1 MQRRIFAEEHLRF
14 RDAVRRYV
22 IDGVVPN
29 YDTWQR
35 QAHVP
40 RAEWKKAAEHG
51 LLCPGA
57 PPELG
62 GAGADFRYSVVI
74 IEELNEQGAGGY
86 FIPLHNDIAFPYLL
100 ELATDERKRR
110 WIPGCVSGDHI
121 LALAM
126 TEPGAGSDLARI
138 TTKAVKRGEGYVVDG
153 GKTFISNGQ
162 TADLFIVA
170 VRTDPGTARPH
181 EGLSLLVIEADRPGF
196 VRGTCLRKI
205 GLHAQD
211 TSELFFAGC
220 EVPASNLLG
229 REGEG
234 FAAMMRNLQQE
245 RLVIAIGAVA
255 AARGCLAL
263 TVDYTK
269 ERRLFGKPLAE
280 MQNTRFEL
288 AKLATAIQTVQSL
301 VDDLIP
307 RHMAGESIVKE
318 VSMAKY
324 AATETQFDVADRC
337 LQLFGGYGYMEEYPV
352 SRHFVDARVQ
362 RIYGGANEVMLELI
376 ARDLIRGPRSP

>member
-1 MQRRIFAEEHLRF
+1 MERRIFSEEHVLF

-22 IDGVVPN
+22 TEEVVPQ
-29 YDTWQR
+29 YESWQR
-35 QAHVP
+35 GAQVP
-40 RAEWKKAAEHG
+40 RAEWKKAAQRG
-51 LLCPGA
+51 LLCPSA

-62 GAGADFRYSVVI
+62 GAGADFLYSVAI
-74 IEELNEQGAGGY
+74 IEELSERGVGGF
-86 FIPLHNDIAFPYLL
+86 FIPLHNDIAFPYLA
-100 ELATDERKRR
+100 ELGTREQKER
-110 WIPGCVSGDHI
+110 WVPGCVRGDHV

-138 TTKAVKRGEGYVVDG
+138 TTHAVRAEGGYVVDG
-153 GKTFISNGQ
+153 SKTFISNGQ
-162 TADLFIVA
+162 TADLLVVA
-170 VRTDPGTARPH
+170 VRTDPHAPRPH
-181 EGLSLLVIEADRPGF
+181 DGLSLLVIEGDRPGF
-196 VRGTCLRKI
+196 VRGACLRKI

-211 TSELFFAGC
+211 TSELFFEGC
-220 EVPASNLLG
+220 RVPAANLLG
-229 REGEG
+229 PEGGG

-245 RLVIAIGAVA
+245 RLVIAIGSAA

-263 TVDYTK
+263 TLEHVKQRT
-269 ERRLFGKPLAE
+269 LFGQRLAD

-288 AKLATAIQTVQSL
+288 AKMATSIQAAQSL

-307 RHMAGESIVKE
+307 RHMAGEDIVRE

-324 AATETQFDVADRC
+324 LATEVQFQVADRC

-362 RIYGGANEVMLELI
+362 RIYGGSNEVMLELI
-376 ARDLIRGPRSP
+376 ARKL

>member
-1 MQRRIFAEEHLRF
+1 MKRRIFAEEHDQF

-22 IDGVVPN
+22 EESVVPS
-29 YDTWQR
+29 YDAWQR

-40 RAEWKKAAEHG
+40 REEWKKAAGHG
-51 LLCPGA
+51 LLCPSA
-57 PPELG
+57 PADLG
-62 GAGADFRYSVVI
+62 GAGADFLYSVAI
-74 IEELNEQGAGGY
+74 IEELSEHGAAGF

-100 ELATDERKRR
+100 ELGTDEQKRR
-110 WIPGCVSGDHI
+110 WVPGCVAGDHI

-138 TTKAVKRGEGYVVDG
+138 TTKAVRSGDGYVVDG

-181 EGLSLLVIEADRPGF
+181 EGLSLLVIEVDRPGF
-196 VRGTCLRKI
+196 VRGTCLKKI

-211 TSELFFAGC
+211 TSELFFTGC
-220 EVPASNLLG
+220 TVPASNRLG
-229 REGEG
+229 PEGSG
-234 FAAMMRNLQQE
+234 FASMMRNLQQE
-245 RLVIAIGAVA
+245 RLVIAIGAAA

-263 TVDYTK
+263 TVKYAK
-269 ERRLFGKPLAE
+269 ERSLFGKTLAE

-288 AKLATAIQTVQSL
+288 AKMATAIQAVQSL

-324 AATETQFDVADRC
+324 CATETQFDVADRC
-337 LQLFGGYGYMEEYPV
+337 LQLFGGYGYMEEYLV

-376 ARDLIRGPRSP
+376 ARQL

>member
-1 MQRRIFAEEHLRF
+1 MDRRIFSEEHTRF

-22 IDGVVPN
+22 TEEVVPR
-29 YDTWQR
+29 YDDWQR
-35 QAHVP
+35 QAQVP
-40 RAEWKKAAEHG
+40 RAEWKAAAERG
-51 LLCPGA
+51 LLCPAA
-57 PPELG
+57 PPELT
-62 GAGADFRYSVVI
+62 GAGGDFLYSVAI
-74 IEELNEQGAGGY
+74 IEELSERGVGG
-86 FIPLHNDIAFPYLL
+86 FFLPLHNDIAFPYIIDLG
-100 ELATDERKRR
+100 TDEQRRR
-110 WIPGCVSGDHI
+110 WVPGCVSGDHI

-138 TTKAVKRGEGYVVDG
+138 TTRAVRSGDAYIVDG
-153 GKTFISNGQ
+153 AKTFISNGQ

-170 VRTDPGTARPH
+170 VRTGPETAKPH
-181 EGLSLLVIEADRPGF
+181 EGLSLLVIEGDRPGF
-196 VRGTCLRKI
+196 ARGRCLEKI

-211 TSELFFAGC
+211 TSELFFEGC
-220 EVPASNLLG
+220 RVPVSNLLG

-234 FAAMMRNLQQE
+234 FTSMMRNLQQE

-263 TVDYTK
+263 TLKHVN
-269 ERRLFGKPLAE
+269 ERKLFGKFLGE

-288 AKLATAIQTVQSL
+288 AKMATAIQAMQSF

-307 RHMAGESIVKE
+307 RHMAGEGIVKE

-376 ARDLIRGPRSP
+376 ARHL

>member
-1 MQRRIFAEEHLRF
+1 MQRRIFAPEHDQF
-14 RDAVRRYV
+14 RDAVRRY
-22 IDGVVPN
+22 IEESVVPS
-29 YDTWQR
+29 YDAWQR
-35 QAHVP
+35 QAYVP
-40 RAEWKKAAEHG
+40 RDEWKKAAGHG
-51 LLCPGA
+51 LLCPSA
-57 PPELG
+57 PTDLG
-62 GAGADFRYSVVI
+62 GAGADFLYSVAI
-74 IEELNEQGAGGY
+74 IEELNERGVGG
-86 FIPLHNDIAFPYLL
+86 FFLPLHNDIAFPYLL
-100 ELATDERKRR
+100 ELGTDGQKRR
-110 WIPGCVSGDHI
+110 WVPGCVAGDHI

-126 TEPGAGSDLARI
+126 TEPGAGSDLGRI
-138 TTKAVKRGEGYVVDG
+138 TTTALPSGEGYVVDG

-162 TADLFIVA
+162 TADLFIDA
-170 VRTDPGTARPH
+170 VRTNPHTARPH

-196 VRGTCLRKI
+196 VRGRSLRKI

-211 TSELFFAGC
+211 TSELFFEGC
-220 EVPASNLLG
+220 KVPASNLLG
-229 REGEG
+229 PEGSG
-234 FAAMMRNLQQE
+234 FASMMRNLQQE
-245 RLVIAIGAVA
+245 RLVIAVGATA

-263 TVDYTK
+263 TAKYTK
-269 ERRLFGKPLAE
+269 ERSLFGKPLAE

-288 AKLATAIQTVQSL
+288 AKMATAIQTVQSL

-337 LQLFGGYGYMEEYPV
+337 LQLFGGYGYMEEYLV

-376 ARDLIRGPRSP
+376 ARQL

>member
-1 MQRRIFAEEHLRF
+1 MQRRIFAPEHDQF

-22 IDGVVPN
+22 EESVVPS
-29 YDTWQR
+29 YDAWQR
-35 QAHVP
+35 QAYVP
-40 RAEWKKAAEHG
+40 RDEWKKAAGHG
-51 LLCPGA
+51 LLCPSA
-57 PPELG
+57 PADLG
-62 GAGADFRYSVVI
+62 GAGADFLYSVAI
-74 IEELNEQGAGGY
+74 IEELNEHGAGG
-86 FIPLHNDIAFPYLL
+86 FFLPLHNDIAFPYLL
-100 ELATDERKRR
+100 ELGTDGQKRR
-110 WIPGCVSGDHI
+110 WVPGCVAGDHI

-126 TEPGAGSDLARI
+126 TEPGAGSDLGRI
-138 TTKAVKRGEGYVVDG
+138 TTTALPSGEGYVVDG

-170 VRTDPGTARPH
+170 VRTNPHTARPH

-196 VRGTCLRKI
+196 VRGRSLKKI

-211 TSELFFAGC
+211 TSELFFEGC
-220 EVPASNLLG
+220 KVPASNLLG
-229 REGEG
+229 PEGSG
-234 FAAMMRNLQQE
+234 FASMMRNLQQE
-245 RLVIAIGAVA
+245 RLVIAIGAAA

-263 TVDYTK
+263 TAKYVK
-269 ERRLFGKPLAE
+269 ERSLFGKPLAE

-288 AKLATAIQTVQSL
+288 AKMATAIQTVQSL

-337 LQLFGGYGYMEEYPV
+337 LQLFGGYGYMEEYLV

-376 ARDLIRGPRSP
+376 ARQL

>member
-1 MQRRIFAEEHLRF
+1 MERRIFSAEHDLF
-14 RDAVRRYV
+14 RDAVRRFV
-22 IDGVVPN
+22 AEDVVPH

-40 RAEWKKAAEHG
+40 REAWKKAAALG
-51 LLCPGA
+51 LLCPSA
-57 PPELG
+57 APELG
-62 GAGADFRYSVVI
+62 GAGADFLHSVAI
-74 IEELNEQGAGGY
+74 IEALNEPGLGG
-86 FIPLHNDIAFPYLL
+86 FFLPLHNDIAFPYIDGLG
-100 ELATDERKRR
+100 TDEQKRR
-110 WIPGCVSGDHI
+110 WVPGCIQGDHI

-138 TTKAVKRGEGYVVDG
+138 ATRAVRSGDAYVVDG
-153 GKTFISNGQ
+153 SKTFISNGQ
-162 TADLFIVA
+162 TADLFVVA
-170 VRTDPGTARPH
+170 VRTDPNAARPH
-181 EGLSLLVIEADRPGF
+181 EGLSLLMIEADRPGF
-196 VRGTCLRKI
+196 VRGKCLEKI

-211 TSELFFAGC
+211 TSELFFEGC
-220 EVPASNLLG
+220 RVPASNLLA

-263 TVDYTK
+263 TVAYVK
-269 ERRLFGKPLAE
+269 ERTLFGKRLIE

-288 AKLATAIQTVQSL
+288 AKMATAIQSVQSL
-301 VDDLIP
+301 VDDLIL
-307 RHMAGESIVKE
+307 RHMAGEAIVKE

-337 LQLFGGYGYMEEYPV
+337 LQLFGGYGYMAEYPV

-376 ARDLIRGPRSP
+376 ARQL

>member
-1 MQRRIFAEEHLRF
+1 MERRLFSEEHTQF

-22 IDGVVPN
+22 TERVVPR
-29 YDTWQR
+29 YEEWQR

-40 RAEWKKAAEHG
+40 RTEWKIAAEHG
-51 LLCPGA
+51 LLCPSA
-57 PPELG
+57 SPELG
-62 GAGADFRYSVVI
+62 GAGADFLYSVTI
-74 IEELNEQGAGGY
+74 IEELNEQGVGG
-86 FIPLHNDIAFPYLL
+86 FFLPLHNDIAFPYIADLG
-100 ELATDERKRR
+100 TDEQKRR

-138 TTKAVKRGEGYVVDG
+138 TTKAERNGDAYVVDG
-153 GKTFISNGQ
+153 AKTFISNGQ
-162 TADLFIVA
+162 TADIFIVA
-170 VRTDPGTARPH
+170 VRTGSATARPH
-181 EGLSLLVIEADRPGF
+181 DGLSLLLIEADRPGF
-196 VRGTCLRKI
+196 VRGKCLKKI

-211 TSELFFAGC
+211 TSELYFAGC
-220 EVPASNLLG
+220 RVPVSNLLG

-234 FAAMMRNLQQE
+234 FASMMRNLQQE

-263 TVDYTK
+263 TVKYAN
-269 ERRLFGKPLAE
+269 ERKLFGKLLAE

-288 AKLATAIQTVQSL
+288 AKMATAVQAVQSF

-307 RHMAGESIVKE
+307 RHVAGEEIVKE

-376 ARDLIRGPRSP
+376 ARHL

>member
-1 MQRRIFAEEHLRF
+1 MERRLFSEEHTRF

-22 IDGVVPN
+22 SERVVPR
-29 YDTWQR
+29 YEEWQR
-35 QAHVP
+35 GAQVP
-40 RAEWKKAAEHG
+40 RAEWKIAAEHG
-51 LLCPGA
+51 LLCPSA
-57 PPELG
+57 SPELG
-62 GAGADFRYSVVI
+62 GAGADFLYSVAI
-74 IEELNEQGAGGY
+74 IEELSEQGVSG
-86 FIPLHNDIAFPYLL
+86 FFLPLHNDIAFPYLDDL
-100 ELATDERKRR
+100 GTDEQKRR
-110 WIPGCVSGDHI
+110 WVRGCVSGDHI

-126 TEPGAGSDLARI
+126 TEPGAGSDLAHI
-138 TTKAVKRGEGYVVDG
+138 TTKAERSGDAYVIDG
-153 GKTFISNGQ
+153 AKTFISNGQ

-170 VRTDPGTARPH
+170 VRTGSATGRPH
-181 EGLSLLVIEADRPGF
+181 DGLSLLVIEGDRPGF
-196 VRGTCLRKI
+196 VRGKCLKKI

-211 TSELFFAGC
+211 TSELFFEGC
-220 EVPASNLLG
+220 RVPVSNLLG

-234 FAAMMRNLQQE
+234 FASMMRNLQQE

-263 TVDYTK
+263 TVKYAN
-269 ERRLFGKPLAE
+269 ERKLFGRLLAE

-288 AKLATAIQTVQSL
+288 AKMATAIQALQSF

-307 RHMAGESIVKE
+307 RHMAGDEIVKE

-324 AATETQFDVADRC
+324 AATEAQFDVADRC

-362 RIYGGANEVMLELI
+362 RIYGGTNEVMLELI
-376 ARDLIRGPRSP
+376 ARHL

>member
-1 MQRRIFAEEHLRF
+1 MERKIFAEEHLVF

-22 IDGVVPN
+22 REEVVPR
-29 YDTWQR
+29 YDGWQR
-35 QAHVP
+35 EARVP
-40 RAEWKKAAEHG
+40 REEWTRAARHG
-51 LLCPGA
+51 LLCPA
-57 PPELG
+57 AALELG
-62 GAGADFRYSVVI
+62 GAGADFLYSVVI
-74 IEELNEQGAGGY
+74 IEELNEQGAAGF
-86 FIPLHNDIAFPYLL
+86 FIPLHNDIAFPYIDGLGTH
-100 ELATDERKRR
+100 EQKER
-110 WIPGCVSGDHI
+110 WIPGCVRGDHV

-138 TTKAVKRGEGYVVDG
+138 ATRATRRGDAYVVDG
-153 GKTFISNGQ
+153 AKTFISNGQ
-162 TADLFIVA
+162 TADLFVVA
-170 VRTDPGTARPH
+170 VRTDPDAARPH
-181 EGLSLLVIEADRPGF
+181 DGLSLLVVEADRPGF
-196 VRGTCLRKI
+196 SRGACLKKI

-220 EVPASNLLG
+220 VVPASNLLG
-229 REGEG
+229 VEGGG

-245 RLVIAIGAVA
+245 RLVIAVGAVA

-263 TVDYTK
+263 TVDYVKQRT
-269 ERRLFGKPLAE
+269 LFGKPLAE

-307 RHMAGESIVKE
+307 RHVAGDDIVKE

-324 AATETQFDVADRC
+324 AATEVQFDVADRC
-337 LQLFGGYGYMEEYPV
+337 LQLFGGYGYMVEYPV

-376 ARDLIRGPRSP
+376 ARRL

>member
-1 MQRRIFAEEHLRF
+1 M
-14 RDAVRRYV
+14 
-22 IDGVVPN
+22 
-29 YDTWQR
+29 
-35 QAHVP
+35 
-40 RAEWKKAAEHG
+40 
-51 LLCPGA
+51 
-57 PPELG
+57 
-62 GAGADFRYSVVI
+62 
-74 IEELNEQGAGGY
+74 
-86 FIPLHNDIAFPYLL
+86 
-100 ELATDERKRR
+100 
-110 WIPGCVSGDHI
+110 
-121 LALAM
+121 
-126 TEPGAGSDLARI
+126 
-138 TTKAVKRGEGYVVDG
+138 
-153 GKTFISNGQ
+153 
-162 TADLFIVA
+162 
-170 VRTDPGTARPH
+170 
-181 EGLSLLVIEADRPGF
+181 IEADRPGF

-211 TSELFFAGC
+211 TSELFFEGC
-220 EVPASNLLG
+220 RVPASNLLG

-263 TVDYTK
+263 TVAYVK
-269 ERRLFGKPLAE
+269 ERTLFGKRLIE

-288 AKLATAIQTVQSL
+288 AKMATAIQSVQSL

-307 RHMAGESIVKE
+307 RHMAGEAVVKE

-324 AATETQFDVADRC
+324 ASTEVQFDVADRC

-376 ARDLIRGPRSP
+376 ARQL

>member
-1 MQRRIFAEEHLRF
+1 MERRIFNEEHLRF

-22 IDGVVPN
+22 TDEVVPR
-29 YDTWQR
+29 YEEWQR
-35 QAHVP
+35 GAQVP
-40 RAEWKKAAEHG
+40 RAEWKKAAAHG
-51 LLCPGA
+51 LLCPSA
-57 PPELG
+57 PPEYG
-62 GAGADFRYSVVI
+62 GAGADFLYSVAI
-74 IEELNEQGAGGY
+74 IEELNERGVGG
-86 FIPLHNDIAFPYLL
+86 FFLPLHNDIALPYLL
-100 ELATDERKRR
+100 ELGTEVQKKR
-110 WIPGCVSGDHI
+110 WIPGCVDGDHV

-138 TTKAVKRGEGYVVDG
+138 ATRAVRDGNEIVVDG
-153 GKTFISNGQ
+153 TKTFISNGQ
-162 TADLFIVA
+162 TADLFVVA
-170 VRTDPGTARPH
+170 VRTDPNAARPH

-196 VRGTCLRKI
+196 VRGKCLRKI

-211 TSELFFAGC
+211 TSELFFEGC
-220 EVPASNLLG
+220 RVPAENLLG

-263 TVDYTK
+263 TVEYAK
-269 ERRLFGKPLAE
+269 ERTLFGKRLIE
-280 MQNTRFEL
+280 LQNTRFEL
-288 AKLATAIQTVQSL
+288 AKMATAIATVQSF
-301 VDDLIP
+301 VDDLIL
-307 RHMAGESIVKE
+307 RHAAGEKIVQE

-337 LQLFGGYGYMEEYPV
+337 LQLHGGYGYMEEYAV

-362 RIYGGANEVMLELI
+362 RIYGGANEIMLELV
-376 ARDLIRGPRSP
+376 ARGLVKD